1 MKHVTFFLMAL
12 TAVSVHAQDK
22 PKATSETGF
31 RKVQIGINF
40 SPDLCYRTLKNKS
53 LSISNDLVI
62 NLRNDLETTKLGYT
76 TGLNIC
82 FNIKE
87 SIGLEAGIQ
96 YSNKG
101 YQTKM
106 RDLQYAQPD
115 PNMPDKTKTR
125 YNFHC
130 IDIPVKANFTFGKK
144 KVRFFTSA
152 GITTNIFIKETQ
164 TLVLVYSD
172 RTTRETNPTMYNYK
186 SVNISPTISAGI
198 DYKINDRT
206 NLRVEPTFRF
216 GVLKIID
223 APLTAYLYSGGLNI
237 GYYYGL

>member
-12 TAVSVHAQDK
+12 TAVRVYAQDK
-22 PKATSETGF
+22 PKATTGTNF
-31 RKVQIGINF
+31 RKVQIGFNF
-40 SPDLCYRTLKNKS
+40 SPDLCYRTLKNNS
-53 LSISNDLVI
+53 LSISNDLLI
-62 NLRNDLETTKLGYT
+62 ETRNNRETTKFGYT
-76 TGLNIC
+76 TGVNAC
-82 FNIKE
+82 FNITK
-87 SIGLEAGIQ
+87 SFGLESGIQ

-106 RDLQYAQPD
+106 RDLLYAQPE
-115 PNMPDKTKTR
+115 PNMPHKAKTR
-125 YNFHC
+125 YNFQC
-130 IDIPVKANFTFGKK
+130 IDMPIKANFIIGKK
-144 KVRFFTSA
+144 KVRFCTSA
-152 GITTNIFIKETQ
+152 GITTNFFIKETQ

-206 NLRVEPTFRF
+206 NLRVEPTFRY

>member
-12 TAVSVHAQDK
+12 TAVSVYAQDK
-22 PKATSETGF
+22 PKATSDTGF

-53 LSISNDLVI
+53 LSISNDLLI
-62 NLRNDLETTKLGYT
+62 NLRNDMETTKLGYT
-76 TGLNIC
+76 TGLNVC
-82 FNIKE
+82 FNINK
-87 SIGLEAGIQ
+87 SIGLETGIQ

-106 RDLQYAQPD
+106 RDLKYTLPEPD
-115 PNMPDKTKTR
+115 LPYKAKRR
-125 YNFHC
+125 YNFHY

-152 GITTNIFIKETQ
+152 GITTNIFLQETQ
-164 TLVLVYSD
+164 TLVLVYTD
-172 RTTRETNPTMYNYK
+172 RTSRETNPTNYK
-186 SVNISPTISAGI
+186 FNRINISPTISAGI

-206 NLRVEPTFRF
+206 NLRVEPTFRY

-223 APLTAYLYSGGLNI
+223 ESLTEYIYSGGLNI